1 MPTHPRT
8 SSQASAIAAA
18 ALFLVGALIAS
29 GRFGLA
35 ETIHAQPAPMA
46 MYVSV
51 LDRDGVPVPGLTA
64 REFVVRENGVR
75 REVLRVEQP
84 VTGAIDIALLV
95 DNTAASSPHLQDVR
109 QAVAAFVEAM
119 HAAHFISL
127 VTFADRPTV
136 AADYTHDLAKLTG
149 GIGRLFPIAGSGS
162 YLLDAL
168 IETSKGLAKRKP
180 ERAAII
186 VISAEGPEL
195 GNYHHDEVL
204 SALANSGASM
214 TALVLTP
221 RTVDRVSDETRR
233 RLIVL
238 DRGPAQSGGVRYDLL
253 SSMALPGKLKLVASQ
268 LANQYRVVYARPESL
283 IPPDKFEVS
292 VTRPGL
298 EAHGT
303 PARRRN

>member
-1 MPTHPRT
+1 MLTHLPT
-8 SSQASAIAAA
+8 SSRASAMAAA
-18 ALFLVGALIAS
+18 AAFLVGALAVF

-35 ETIHAQPAPMA
+35 GDVHAQPAPVA

-51 LDRDGVPVPGLTA
+51 LDKDGVPVPGLTA
-64 REFVVRENGVR
+64 SEFVVRENGVR

-95 DNTAASSPHLQDVR
+95 DNTAASSPYLQDIR
-109 QAVAAFVEAM
+109 QAATAFVKAM
-119 HAAHFISL
+119 HATHFISL
-127 VTFADRPTV
+127 VTFGDRPTI
-136 AADYTHDLAKLTG
+136 AADYTHDLEKLMG
-149 GIGRLFPIAGSGS
+149 GIGRLFPLEGSGS
-162 YLLDAL
+162 YLLDGL
-168 IETSKGLAKRKP
+168 VEVGKGLAKRKP

-204 SALANSGASM
+204 AALADSGALV

-221 RTVDRVSDETRR
+221 RAVTRVNDATRS
-233 RLIVL
+233 RLVVL
-238 DRGPAQSGGVRYDLL
+238 DRGPAASGGVRYDLIT
-253 SSMALPGKLKLVASQ
+253 SMALTEKLKLVASQ
-268 LANQYRVVYARPESL
+268 LANQYRVVYSRPESL
-283 IPPDKFEVS
+283 IPPDKFDVS

-303 PARRRN
+303 PARRRS